1 MYRVTN
7 LETKKKYSVRQC
19 QFEMILNNF
28 HFFLYT
34 SFIPPRVHVFA
45 TNFPIL
51 SIYMVRHFSFPF
63 VVALAV
69 IYICSA
75 TDTDITPN
83 IVDVVTNDT
92 NITTNNTTD
101 NTTHNTTDNAT
112 STVDVVTQLI
122 ELKKLFLADMLTDK
136 EFEQLKQELM
146 KHLPVVVAKKLCH
159 TAHSCSSCRA
169 LQCAWCTGKQICI
182 DEYTEDQTNNCE
194 SPQQHIGDRPG
205 AHSKTC
211 PSNINTNTKKNGCSS
226 HSDCKACS
234 TDSKNKCAWCLGTK
248 MCKSDNREAC
258 AGANDHVGKIQ
269 GALGTCDGST
279 RQASQANAN
288 DNTNVC
294 RHKESKSCV
303 DCTKHQHCGWCLSS
317 NTCVDDKRESC
328 KGTDDHVGRLQGAT
342 GRCDAADARGARETQ
357 IEPESVCDY
366 KETRSCG
373 VCISKTGC
381 AWCLNSGKCQNDNR
395 ESCDGAAD
403 HVSSSRIGT
412 GTCDSSTNGRS
423 SRTTKRVKADNAQQT
438 ICNLDPKAQENC
450 EACLR

>member
-1 MYRVTN
+1 
-7 LETKKKYSVRQC
+7 
-19 QFEMILNNF
+19 
-28 HFFLYT
+28 
-34 SFIPPRVHVFA
+34 
-45 TNFPIL
+45 
-51 SIYMVRHFSFPF
+51 
-63 VVALAV
+63 
-69 IYICSA
+69 
-75 TDTDITPN
+75 
-83 IVDVVTNDT
+83 
-92 NITTNNTTD
+92 
-101 NTTHNTTDNAT
+101 
-112 STVDVVTQLI
+112 
-122 ELKKLFLADMLTDK
+122 
-136 EFEQLKQELM
+136 
-146 KHLPVVVAKKLCH
+146 
-159 TAHSCSSCRA
+159 
-169 LQCAWCTGKQICI
+169 
-182 DEYTEDQTNNCE
+182 
-194 SPQQHIGDRPG
+194 
-205 AHSKTC
+205 
-211 PSNINTNTKKNGCSS
+211 
-226 HSDCKACS
+226 
-234 TDSKNKCAWCLGTK
+234 

-258 AGANDHVGKIQ
+258 ASANDHVGKIQ

-342 GRCDAADARGARETQ
+342 GRCDAADARGAREIQ
-357 IEPESVCDY
+357 IEPESVCNY

-423 SRTTKRVKADNAQQT
+423 SRTTIRVKADNAQQT

-450 EACLR
+450 EACLSTKDKDNTMIKQGDSERELTCAWCVSESKCVNDVQGLCKSMDDHIGQVGNKKECPSRVDKLADRKSVV